1 MSTPATPWQRGRL
14 DARHG
19 APRLLFGQ
27 MYEDWTVEAEVLPAT
42 GRVFCIA
49 SAGCTSMALAARGLT
64 VTAVDIN
71 PAQVDYVR
79 ARLQGAA
86 PRTGTADWFFAA
98 GRRALPLMGLRR
110 SRLRRFLELTDPPAQ
125 VRFWRAHLDTVR
137 FRAALAVAINPL
149 ALRTMYSS
157 TFVRV
162 LPHRFDRIIRARLE
176 RCWARHPNRT
186 NPYAWRFFLGT
197 DPPGVAPTLPSP
209 ARGSGE
215 IPTSGREKE
224 VADRI
229 ELVCADAAAYLES
242 CPPGHFIGFSLSN
255 ILDGTEPAYGERLM
269 AAVHRSAQDGAVV
282 VLRSFT
288 EPPPGESTEW
298 AARDR
303 SMLWGRLTIE
313 KVH

>member
-1 MSTPATPWQRGRL
+1 
-14 DARHG
+14 
-19 APRLLFGQ
+19 
-27 MYEDWTVEAEVLPAT
+27 MYEDWDIEAEVLPAS

-49 SAGCTSMALAARGLT
+49 SAGTTSMALAARGLA

-86 PRTGTADWFFAA
+86 PRAGTADWFFAA
-98 GRRALPLMGLRR
+98 GRRFLPLMGLRR
-110 SRLRRFLELTDPPAQ
+110 SLVRQFLELTDPSAQ
-125 VRFWRAHLDTVR
+125 VRFWHAHLDTAR
-137 FRAALAVAINPL
+137 FRAALALAINPL
-149 ALRTMYSS
+149 ALRAIYSS
-157 TFVRV
+157 TFVRI
-162 LPHRFDRIIRARLE
+162 LPQRFDRIIRARLE
-176 RCWARHPNRT
+176 RCWARHPNRS

-197 DPPGVAPTLPSP
+197 DPPGTPTLPSP
-209 ARGSGE
+209 ASGGGKDV
-215 IPTSGREKE
+215 PMPASGGGK
-224 VADRI
+224 VAI

-242 CPPGHFIGFSLSN
+242 CPPEHFIGFTLSN

-269 AAVHRSAQDGAVV
+269 AAVRHSAQDGAVV
-282 VLRSFT
+282 VLRSFM

>member
-1 MSTPATPWQRGRL
+1 MNATTPWQRGRL
-14 DARHG
+14 DARRG
-19 APRLLFGQ
+19 KPRLLFGQ
-27 MYEDWTVEAEVLPAT
+27 MYEDWDIEAEVLPAS

-49 SAGCTSMALAARGLT
+49 SAGSTSVALAARGLA

-79 ARLQGAA
+79 ARLNGAA
-86 PRTGTADWFFAA
+86 PRAGMADRFFAA
-98 GRRALPLMGLRR
+98 GRRFLPLMGLRR
-110 SRLRRFLELTDPPAQ
+110 SKIRQFLELADPSAQ
-125 VRFWRAHLDTVR
+125 VRFWRARLDTAR
-137 FRAALAVAINPL
+137 FQAALAVAINPL
-149 ALRTMYSS
+149 ALRTIYSS

-162 LPHRFDRIIRARLE
+162 LPKRFDRIIQARLE

-197 DPPGVAPTLPSP
+197 DPPDYSAPTL
-209 ARGSGE
+209 AAE
-215 IPTSGREKE
+215 
-224 VADRI
+224 RI

-242 CPPGHFIGFSLSN
+242 CPPASFIGFSLSN

-269 AAVHRSAQDGAVV
+269 AAVRRSARAGAVV
-282 VLRSFT
+282 VLRSFM

-303 SMLWGRLTIE
+303 SMLWGRLTVE
-313 KVH
+313 TVH